1 MLTVFQNKNA
11 GENKDMSLVLS
22 TFDIIDLVLSGKGNI
37 VELKNRALS
46 MLEVLNLDDNIGFF
60 ITILLSRNNDYSWQ
74 YKSKKISNFPQL
86 QSFLKEFF

>member
-22 TFDIIDLVLSGKGNI
+22 TFDIIDLVLTGKGNI

-74 YKSKKISNFPQL
+74 YKS
-86 QSFLKEFF
+86 